1 MIKHN
6 NWFSTTDISDN
17 IIITFNSTT
26 NNVEF
31 EEYLNYY
38 KKIYD
43 SQKHIEVVFDCRNI
57 IYISIENICKKIV
70 LMKTMQPTHKIY
82 LDKFYIIVSSR
93 YMQSVI
99 NFAFSVVKPVSEYE
113 ILDTLPSGFL

>member
-93 YMQSVI
+93 YMQTVI
-99 NFAFSVVKPVSEYE
+99 NFAFSVVKPISEYE

>member
-26 NNVEF
+26 SNQEF

-99 NFAFSVVKPVSEYE
+99 NFAFSLVKPVSEYE

>member
-6 NWFSTTDISDN
+6 NWFSITDISDN

-26 NNVEF
+26 NNQEF

-93 YMQSVI
+93 YMQAVI

>member
-6 NWFSTTDISDN
+6 NWFSITDISDN

-26 NNVEF
+26 NNQEF

>member
-93 YMQSVI
+93 YMQTVI

>member
-26 NNVEF
+26 NNQEF

-70 LMKTMQPTHKIY
+70 LMKTMQPIHKIY

-93 YMQSVI
+93 YMQTVI

>member
-6 NWFSTTDISDN
+6 NWFSIADISDN

>member
-26 NNVEF
+26 NNLEF

>member
-26 NNVEF
+26 NNLEF

-93 YMQSVI
+93 YMQTVI

>member
-1 MIKHN
+1 
-6 NWFSTTDISDN
+6 
-17 IIITFNSTT
+17 
-26 NNVEF
+26 
-31 EEYLNYY
+31 
-38 KKIYD
+38 
-43 SQKHIEVVFDCRNI
+43 
-57 IYISIENICKKIV
+57 
-70 LMKTMQPTHKIY
+70 MKTMQPTHKIY

>member
-26 NNVEF
+26 NNQEF

>member
-99 NFAFSVVKPVSEYE
+99 NFAFSVVKPVSECE

>member
-6 NWFSTTDISDN
+6 NWFSIADISDN

-26 NNVEF
+26 NNQEF

>member
-6 NWFSTTDISDN
+6 NWFSITDISDN

-26 NNVEF
+26 NNQEF

-93 YMQSVI
+93 YMQTVI

>member
-6 NWFSTTDISDN
+6 NWFSITDISDN

-26 NNVEF
+26 NNQEF

-38 KKIYD
+38 KRIYD

-93 YMQSVI
+93 YMQTVI